1 VTDPAARGRGEVTAT
16 VIVEAPADRVFDAFM
31 CWERQGDWIP
41 LTKVRVVAGDGGE
54 GSVIEAITS
63 VRGAALR
70 DEMRVV
76 KVDRPYEL
84 RVVHFGRFL
93 RGPGVMRCTP
103 MGTGRTQMVWH
114 EWFHL
119 PGGVAGRLAW
129 PVLWPGSKL
138 ALTQA
143 LKRFAGLVE
152 RGKLP

>member
-1 VTDPAARGRGEVTAT
+1 VTDPATRGRGEVTAT
-16 VIVEAPADRVFDAFM
+16 VIVEAPAERVYDAFVS
-31 CWERQGDWIP
+31 WEKQSDWIP
-41 LTKVRVVAGDGGE
+41 LTKVRVVSGDGGE

-76 KVDRPYEL
+76 KLDRPYEV

-103 MGTGRTQMVWH
+103 MGPGRTQMVWH

-119 PGGVAGRLAW
+119 PGGVAGRIAW

-143 LKRFAGLVE
+143 LKRFAHLVE